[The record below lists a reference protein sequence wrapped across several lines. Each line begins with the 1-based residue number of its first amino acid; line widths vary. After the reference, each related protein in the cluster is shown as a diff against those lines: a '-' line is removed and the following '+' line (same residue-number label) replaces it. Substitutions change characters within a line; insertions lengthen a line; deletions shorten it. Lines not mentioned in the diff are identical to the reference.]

1 MTQKGTRHLDIFSA
15 DGKSLL
21 HSFPFDEIPT
31 GLLPDGDKVYVTTFE
46 KTGRLQVLSLESG
59 RVEAAIPTGSGACHP
74 MFGPDKKHIYVCN
87 QFDNSVVEIDPVM
100 RKVVRSVKVLREP
113 KSAVFSKDGK
123 LYVCYEFPARTTAG
137 RGCGGRLRISNRDGG
152 VYESER
158 YPIGE
163 W

>member
-1 MTQKGTRHLDIFSA
+1 M
-15 DGKSLL
+15 
-21 HSFPFDEIPT
+21 
-31 GLLPDGDKVYVTTFE
+31 YVI
-46 KTGRLQVLSLESG
+46 SS
-59 RVEAAIPTGSGACHP
+59 H
-74 MFGPDKKHIYVCN
+74 
-87 QFDNSVVEIDPVM
+87 NSVVEIDPVM

-123 LYVCYEFPARTTAG
+123 YYVCYEFPARTTGG

>member
-1 MTQKGTRHLDIFSA
+1 
-15 DGKSLL
+15 
-21 HSFPFDEIPT
+21 
-31 GLLPDGDKVYVTTFE
+31 
-46 KTGRLQVLSLESG
+46 
-59 RVEAAIPTGSGACHP
+59 

-87 QFDNSVVEIDPVM
+87 QFDNSVVEVDPVM

-123 LYVCYEFPARTTAG
+123 YMFVTKFPARTTGG
-137 RGCGGRLRISNRDGG
+137 RGCGGRLRIGNRDGW

>member
-1 MTQKGTRHLDIFSA
+1 M
-15 DGKSLL
+15 
-21 HSFPFDEIPT
+21 
-31 GLLPDGDKVYVTTFE
+31 
-46 KTGRLQVLSLESG
+46 
-59 RVEAAIPTGSGACHP
+59 EAAIPTGSGARHP

-87 QFDNSVVEIDPVM
+87 QFDNSVVEVDPVM

-113 KSAVFSKDGK
+113 KSAVVFSKDGK
-123 LYVCYEFPARTTAG
+123 YMFVTNFLPAQRADVDV
-137 RGCGGRLRISNRDGG
+137 GGRLRIGNRDGW